1 MTAISECFELRKQKI
16 LKDLSVPDEEYT
28 DLSPKGSV
36 DEGIRDLIHDINEIP
51 GLVTTS
57 SCAGRISIYLEGN
70 KASVSVQSETGPDRS
85 GNGDEPFDEK
95 DTGKQQKRFAA
106 TGGKGGGGKWLFVS
120 HDPIANSEKSYHQL
134 FGILPG
140 DGNPRLDEREG
151 IQLVRF
157 HFEPM
162 VSLSHLIDTVDLGE
176 TSRSKSSEFLPM
188 S

>member
-1 MTAISECFELRKQKI
+1 MTAISKSFESRKHKI

-36 DEGIRDLIHDINEIP
+36 DEGIRDLIHNINELP

-70 KASVSVQSETGPDRS
+70 KAAISVKNEDEDEVLNDKDLVSV
-85 GNGDEPFDEK
+85 
-95 DTGKQQKRFAA
+95 QKRFAA

-120 HDPIANSEKSYHQL
+120 HDPVKSDKPFHGL
-134 FGILPG
+134 FEIVSG
-140 DGNPRLDEREG
+140 DGKPRMEPMDG
-151 IQLVRF
+151 GVQFVRF

-162 VSLSHLIDTVDLGE
+162 VSCSIRYACGHVGTKDINLKE
-176 TSRSKSSEFLPM
+176 YN
-188 S
+188 